1 MKTIVVNTVSI
12 TINSSSRRTNLGA
25 IDVLIMLSIML
36 KMSGGPQDVLVII
49 MTSLALV
56 MTLEGRAPT
65 ITILNKIRRPS
76 RY

>member
-1 MKTIVVNTVSI
+1 MKTIVVITVSI
-12 TINSSSRRTNLGA
+12 TINDCSRRTNLGT

-56 MTLEGRAPT
+56 MTLESRAPT